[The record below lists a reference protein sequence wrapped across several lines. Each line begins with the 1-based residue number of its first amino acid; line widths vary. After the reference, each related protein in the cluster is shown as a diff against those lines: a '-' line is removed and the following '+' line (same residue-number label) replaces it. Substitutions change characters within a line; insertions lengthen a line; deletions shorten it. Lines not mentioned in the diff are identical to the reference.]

1 MKNET
6 KNCNNSSYYNLLKN
20 LCNILKERSNKESS
34 YATFYQSETV
44 VVILNDFFPF
54 NITEPENEDIFLL
67 DPTTIQVIKS
77 GVYHII
83 YKIPVQI
90 DDKKDSTNQS
100 LGLYINGVLQK
111 NIQRIFAIKDP
122 CNKNRMFILEDIVV
136 YVPNNSTFQLKN
148 DNFTSSI
155 NSITTYNGED
165 IYPTFNIV
173 KIG

>member
-1 MKNET
+1 M
-6 KNCNNSSYYNLLKN
+6 
-20 LCNILKERSNKESS
+20 
-34 YATFYQSETV
+34 
-44 VVILNDFFPF
+44 
-54 NITEPENEDIFLL
+54 
-67 DPTTIQVIKS
+67 IKS